1 MTKNTMKKENKGKQ
15 INTERGSVWVEK
27 EYTCKE
33 DAIKD
38 GYSYAFRS
46 KEYGPLYSNYLQV
59 NADGGEKYDEDE
71 KRVFHSSRIAGCV
84 R

>member
-46 KEYGPLYSNYLQV
+46 QEYGPLYSRIV
-59 NADGGEKYDEDE
+59 DGNIN
-71 KRVFHSSRIAGCV
+71 RRAFALITCN
-84 R
+84 